1 MFEISS
7 KNANLI
13 SLRCD
18 DTVLSVDL
26 EEGVLD
32 AGLKVGKI
40 SGPGEFEIGKITVRG
55 IGVET
60 KTIYDIEI
68 NGVHVGLV
76 GAVEKNLDELG
87 MIDVL
92 FTSSVKAIKDLDPKL
107 VVATGNVDGMV
118 TELKL
123 TARVEK
129 KLKIKNADSLPT
141 ALEVV
146 VLN

>member
-13 SLRCD
+13 SFRCD
-18 DTVLSVDL
+18 DTALSVDL

-60 KTIYDIEI
+60 KTIYGIEI

>member
-1 MFEISS
+1 MFEITS
-7 KNANLI
+7 KNVNLI
-13 SLRCD
+13 IFKCD
-18 DTVLSVDL
+18 DTVLSIDL
-26 EEGVLD
+26 DEGILD

-40 SGPGEFEIGKITVRG
+40 SGPGEFVIGKITVRG
-55 IGVET
+55 IGVED
-60 KTIYDIEI
+60 KTIYDIEV

-118 TELKL
+118 VDLKL

-129 KLKIKNADSLPT
+129 KLKIKNVDSLPAAMELVT
-141 ALEVV
+141 
-146 VLN
+146 LN

>member
-1 MFEISS
+1 MFEITS
-7 KNANLI
+7 KNVNLI
-13 SLRCD
+13 IFKCD
-18 DTVLSVDL
+18 DTVLSIDL
-26 EEGVLD
+26 DEGILD

-55 IGVET
+55 IGVED
-60 KTIYDIEI
+60 KTIYDIEV

-118 TELKL
+118 VDLKL
-123 TARVEK
+123 AARVEK
-129 KLKIKNADSLPT
+129 KLKIKNVDSLPAAMELVT
-141 ALEVV
+141 
-146 VLN
+146 LN

>member
-1 MFEISS
+1 MFEITS
-7 KNANLI
+7 KNVNLI
-13 SLRCD
+13 IFKCD
-18 DTVLSVDL
+18 DTVLSIDL
-26 EEGVLD
+26 DEGILD

-55 IGVET
+55 IGVED
-60 KTIYDIEI
+60 KTIYDIEV

-118 TELKL
+118 VDLKL

-129 KLKIKNADSLPT
+129 KLKIKNVDSLPAAMELVT
-141 ALEVV
+141 
-146 VLN
+146 LN

>member
-1 MFEISS
+1 MFEITS
-7 KNANLI
+7 KNLNLI
-13 SLRCD
+13 IFKCD
-18 DTVLSVDL
+18 DTVLSIDL
-26 EEGVLD
+26 DEGILD

-55 IGVET
+55 IGVED
-60 KTIYDIEI
+60 KTIYDIEV

-118 TELKL
+118 VDLKL

-129 KLKIKNADSLPT
+129 KLKIKNVDSLPAAMELVT
-141 ALEVV
+141 
-146 VLN
+146 LN